1 MFPPDCNITS
11 ISSFTASSLL
21 VKWNKFTGATNYIL
35 DVRSVNATN
44 TAPVTITLTAST
56 VERLVQGLRP
66 GNIYHVTFKVF
77 VLNYVTCIN
86 SQTAQTSKF
95 LTHTYLTN
103 FKTCFNYFTSFVHAV
118 PATSQITYSKA
129 ITSTSIKFEWS
140 SAQGADKYIL
150 VVNGT
155 FHPETHNLT
164 FTSLSGQIDNL
175 QRSTSYSCYIYS
187 ANSAGLGAKSLVRT
201 IRTCKSTQFFPVV
214 CYFHYGGFGTL
225 KSCLSIIDN

>member
-1 MFPPDCNITS
+1 M
-11 ISSFTASSLL
+11 
-21 VKWNKFTGATNYIL
+21 WH
-35 DVRSVNATN
+35 
-44 TAPVTITLTAST
+44 AST
-56 VERLVQGLRP
+56 PRQHRQVSFWPTHIFTNLRLAL
-66 GNIYHVTFKVF
+66 
-77 VLNYVTCIN
+77 IN
-86 SQTAQTSKF
+86 
-95 LTHTYLTN
+95 
-103 FKTCFNYFTSFVHAV
+103 FTSFVHAV